1 MHYLYPDGTEMSE
14 ELDINTSECLV
25 RKWKKVKQFGEAEWV
40 YEIGQPMVQDFN
52 PSEDLMA
59 PSSKNPIFIR
69 KDSES
74 HFEWRIRNL
83 TYPKEVYSVEID
95 HNKQE
100 IVMRTTNKKYYKRFD
115 IPDMRRLD
123 IKLEDWAI

>member
-1 MHYLYPDGTEMSE
+1 MVE
-14 ELDINTSECLV
+14 ELDINTSECLL
-25 RKWKKVKQFGEAEWV
+25 RKWKRPRQFGEATWEF
-40 YEIGQPMVQDFN
+40 EIGQPMETAFDPSADF
-52 PSEDLMA
+52 LA

-100 IVMRTTNKKYYKRFD
+100 IVLRTSNKKYYKRFD
-115 IPDMRRLD
+115 IPDMKRLD
-123 IKLEDWAI
+123 IKLEDQFI